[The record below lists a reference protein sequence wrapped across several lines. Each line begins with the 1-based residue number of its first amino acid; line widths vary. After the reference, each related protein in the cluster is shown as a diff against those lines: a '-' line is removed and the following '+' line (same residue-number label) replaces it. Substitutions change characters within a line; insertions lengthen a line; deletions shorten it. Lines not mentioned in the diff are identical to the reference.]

1 MFLTDFDCLWLKHK
15 NTYGIISNEG
25 GLKMLTEERHRKII
39 ERLERD
45 GLVKSQDLVQWLD
58 SSESTVRRDLQEL
71 EDLGILERVHGGAKR
86 HQHLEQELGMFEK
99 SSKNVQQ
106 KKLVAKYAVECIAEG
121 DVIYLDAGTTTSEM
135 IPFLKECTVTVV
147 TNSVGLAA
155 RLVEAKI
162 ATIVLGGRIKLTTDA
177 VVGSQA
183 LEQLKQYRFNKA
195 FMGMNGV
202 HIDSGYSTPDPE
214 EAILKRAAIQ
224 QAEEAFVLVDH
235 SKFNQTSFVSVAPLS
250 AASILTD
257 TCPLVIHDQ
266 ITEQTTLKEVSV

>member
-1 MFLTDFDCLWLKHK
+1 
-15 NTYGIISNEG
+15 
-25 GLKMLTEERHRKII
+25 MLTEERHKKII
-39 ERLERD
+39 EWLERD
-45 GLVKSQDLVQWLD
+45 SLVKSQDLIQWLN
-58 SSESTVRRDLQEL
+58 SSESTVRRDLHEL
-71 EDLGILERVHGGAKR
+71 EELGLLERIHGGAKR
-86 HQHLEQELGMFEK
+86 PQHLEQELGMDEK

-106 KKLVAKYAVECIAEG
+106 KKIIAKYAANLLSEG

-135 IPFLKECTVTVV
+135 IPFMKKQKVTVV

-155 RLVEAKI
+155 HLVEAQI

-195 FMGMNGV
+195 FMGMNGI
-202 HIDSGYSTPDPE
+202 HSDSGYSTPDPE
-214 EAILKRAAIQ
+214 EAILKRTAIQ

-235 SKFNQTSFVSVAPLS
+235 SKFNQTSFVRVASLS

-257 TCPLVIHDQ
+257 TCPLIIRDQ

>member
-1 MFLTDFDCLWLKHK
+1 
-15 NTYGIISNEG
+15 
-25 GLKMLTEERHRKII
+25 MLTEERHRKII
-39 ERLERD
+39 EWLERD
-45 GLVKSQDLVQWLD
+45 GLVKSQDLIQWLD
-58 SSESTVRRDLQEL
+58 SSESTIRRDLQEL
-71 EDLGILERVHGGAKR
+71 ENLEMLERVHGGAKR
-86 HQHLEQELGMFEK
+86 PQHLEQELGMIEK

-106 KKLVAKYAVECIAEG
+106 KKMIAKYAAESITDG

-135 IPFLKECTVTVV
+135 IPFLKNRAITVV

-155 RLVEAKI
+155 RLVEAQI
-162 ATIVLGGRIKLTTDA
+162 ATIVLGGRIKLSTDA

-202 HIDSGYSTPDPE
+202 HLDSGYSTPDPE
-214 EAILKRAAIQ
+214 EAILKRVAIQ
-224 QAEEAFVLVDH
+224 QSEESFVLVDH
-235 SKFNQTSFVSVAPLS
+235 SKFNNTSFVSVASLS

>member
-1 MFLTDFDCLWLKHK
+1 MFLNVYDCLWLNYE
-15 NTYGIISNEG
+15 NTCVSISIEG

-39 ERLERD
+39 DWLERD
-45 GLVKSQDLVQWLD
+45 GLVKSQDLIQWLH

-71 EDLGILERVHGGAKR
+71 EDMGMLERIHGGAKR
-86 HQHLEQELGMFEK
+86 PQHLEQELGMIEK
-99 SSKNVQQ
+99 SAKNVQQ
-106 KKLVAKYAVECIAEG
+106 KKLVAKYAADCITEG

-135 IPFLKECTVTVV
+135 IPFLKDRAVTVV

-155 RLVEAKI
+155 HLVEARI

-202 HIDSGYSTPDPE
+202 HLDSGYSTPDPE

>member
-1 MFLTDFDCLWLKHK
+1 MLK
-15 NTYGIISNEG
+15 
-25 GLKMLTEERHRKII
+25 EERHRKII

-45 GLVKSQDLVQWLD
+45 GVVKSQDLVQWLD

-86 HQHLEQELGMFEK
+86 PQHLEQELGMFEK

-135 IPFLKECTVTVV
+135 IPFLKERTVTVV

-155 RLVEAKI
+155 RLVEAEI

-202 HIDSGYSTPDPE
+202 HTDSGYSTPDPE

-224 QAEEAFVLVDH
+224 QAEEAFILVDH

>member
-71 EDLGILERVHGGAKR
+71 EDSGILERVHGGAKR
-86 HQHLEQELGMFEK
+86 PQHLEQELGMFEK

>member
-1 MFLTDFDCLWLKHK
+1 MFLDVYDRLWLKCK
-15 NTYGIISNEG
+15 NNCGNISNEG
-25 GLKMLTEERHRKII
+25 GLKMLTEERHKKII
-39 ERLERD
+39 EWLERD
-45 GLVKSQDLVQWLD
+45 GLVKSQDLVLWLD

-71 EDLGILERVHGGAKR
+71 EDLGLLERVHGGAKR
-86 HQHLEQELGMFEK
+86 PQHLEQELGMTEK

-106 KKLVAKYAVECIAEG
+106 KKIVAKYAADCIAEG

-135 IPFLKECTVTVV
+135 IPFLINQAITVV

-155 RLVEAKI
+155 RLVEAQI

-195 FMGMNGV
+195 FMGMNGI
-202 HIDSGYSTPDPE
+202 HIESGYSTPDPE

-235 SKFNQTSFVSVAPLS
+235 SKFNQTSFVSVDPLS

-266 ITEQTTLKEVSV
+266 ITAQTTLKEVSV

>member
-1 MFLTDFDCLWLKHK
+1 MFLTVFDRLWLKHK
-15 NTYGIISNEG
+15 NTCGIISNEG

-71 EDLGILERVHGGAKR
+71 EDSGILERVHGGAKR
-86 HQHLEQELGMFEK
+86 PQHLEQELGMFEK

>member
-1 MFLTDFDCLWLKHK
+1 MFLTDFDCLWLKYK

-86 HQHLEQELGMFEK
+86 PQHLEQELGMFEK

-106 KKLVAKYAVECIAEG
+106 KKLVAKYAVECIADG

>member
-1 MFLTDFDCLWLKHK
+1 MLTD
-15 NTYGIISNEG
+15 
-25 GLKMLTEERHRKII
+25 ERHRKII
-39 ERLERD
+39 DWLERD
-45 GLVKSQDLVQWLD
+45 GLVKSQDLIQWLD

-71 EDLGILERVHGGAKR
+71 EDLGMLERVHGGAKR
-86 HQHLEQELGMFEK
+86 PQHLEQELGMIEK
-99 SSKNVQQ
+99 SAKNVQQ
-106 KKLVAKYAVECIAEG
+106 KKMIAKGAADLVNEG
-121 DVIYLDAGTTTSEM
+121 DVIYLDAGSTTSEM
-135 IPFLKECTVTVV
+135 IPFLKDRTVTVV

-155 RLVEAKI
+155 HLVEAQI

-183 LEQLKQYRFNKA
+183 LEQLKQYRFNKV
-195 FMGMNGV
+195 FMGMNGIQ
-202 HIDSGYSTPDPE
+202 IDNGYSTPDPE

-224 QAEEAFVLVDH
+224 QSEEAFVLVDH
-235 SKFNQTSFVSVAPLS
+235 TKFNQTSFVSVAPLS

>member
-1 MFLTDFDCLWLKHK
+1 MFLDVYDRLWLKRK
-15 NTYGIISNEG
+15 NNCGNISDEG
-25 GLKMLTEERHRKII
+25 GLKMLTEERHKKIN
-39 ERLERD
+39 EWLERD
-45 GLVKSQDLVQWLD
+45 GLVKSQDLVLWLD

-71 EDLGILERVHGGAKR
+71 EDLGLLERVHGGAKR
-86 HQHLEQELGMFEK
+86 PQHLEQELGMTEK

-106 KKLVAKYAVECIAEG
+106 KKIVAKYAADCIAEG

-135 IPFLKECTVTVV
+135 IPFLINRAITVV

-155 RLVEAKI
+155 RLVEAQI

-195 FMGMNGV
+195 FMGMNGI
-202 HIDSGYSTPDPE
+202 HIESGYSTPDPE

-266 ITEQTTLKEVSV
+266 ITAQTTLKEVSV

>member
-1 MFLTDFDCLWLKHK
+1 MTVNERLWLIYK
-15 NTYGIISNEG
+15 NKCGNISNEG
-25 GLKMLTEERHRKII
+25 GLKMLTEERHKKII
-39 ERLERD
+39 NWLERD
-45 GLVKSQDLVQWLD
+45 GLVKSQDLVHWLD
-58 SSESTVRRDLQEL
+58 ASESTVRRDLQEL
-71 EDLGILERVHGGAKR
+71 EDLDLLERVHGGAKR
-86 HQHLEQELGMFEK
+86 PQHLEQEPGMTEK

-106 KKLVAKYAVECIAEG
+106 KKLVAKYAVDCIAEG

-135 IPFLKECTVTVV
+135 ISFLKDHTVTVV

-155 RLVEAKI
+155 RLVELQI
-162 ATIVLGGRIKLTTDA
+162 ATIVLGGRIKLATDA

-202 HIDSGYSTPDPE
+202 HTDSGYSTPDPE

>member
-1 MFLTDFDCLWLKHK
+1 
-15 NTYGIISNEG
+15 
-25 GLKMLTEERHRKII
+25 MLTEERHRKII
-39 ERLERD
+39 EWLERD
-45 GLVKSQDLVQWLD
+45 GLVKLQNLIQWLD
-58 SSESTVRRDLQEL
+58 SSESTIRRDLHEL
-71 EDLGILERVHGGAKR
+71 EELGLLERIHGGAKR
-86 HQHLEQELGMFEK
+86 PQHLEQELGMIEK
-99 SSKNVQQ
+99 SARNVQQ
-106 KKLVAKYAVECIAEG
+106 KKLVAEYAADFITDG
-121 DVIYLDAGTTTSEM
+121 DVIYLDAGSTTAEM
-135 IPFLKECTVTVV
+135 IPFMKKRTVTVV

-155 RLVEAKI
+155 RLVEAQI
-162 ATIVLGGRIKLTTDA
+162 AVIVLGGRIKLTTDA

-202 HIDSGYSTPDPE
+202 QIDSGYSTPDPE

-257 TCPLVIHDQ
+257 TCPLIIRDQ

>member
-1 MFLTDFDCLWLKHK
+1 
-15 NTYGIISNEG
+15 
-25 GLKMLTEERHRKII
+25 MLTEERHRKII
-39 ERLERD
+39 EWLERD
-45 GLVKSQDLVQWLD
+45 GLVKSQDLIQWLD
-58 SSESTVRRDLQEL
+58 SSESTIRRDLQEL
-71 EDLGILERVHGGAKR
+71 ENLQMLERVHGGAKR
-86 HQHLEQELGMFEK
+86 PQHLEQELGMFEK

-106 KKLVAKYAVECIAEG
+106 KKMIAEYAAESITEG

-135 IPFLKECTVTVV
+135 IPFLKNRTITVV

-155 RLVEAKI
+155 RLVEAQI
-162 ATIVLGGRIKLTTDA
+162 ATIVL
-177 VVGSQA
+177 GSQA

-202 HIDSGYSTPDPE
+202 HLDSGYSTPDPE
-214 EAILKRAAIQ
+214 EAILKRTAIQ
-224 QAEEAFVLVDH
+224 QSEEAFVLVDH
-235 SKFNQTSFVSVAPLS
+235 SKFNQTSFVSVASLS

>member
-1 MFLTDFDCLWLKHK
+1 
-15 NTYGIISNEG
+15 
-25 GLKMLTEERHRKII
+25 MLTEERHKKII
-39 ERLERD
+39 DWLERD
-45 GLVKSQDLVQWLD
+45 GLVKSQELIHWLD
-58 SSESTVRRDLQEL
+58 ASESTIRRDLQEL
-71 EDLGILERVHGGAKR
+71 ENQGLLERIHGGAKR
-86 HQHLEQELGMFEK
+86 PQHLEQEPAMIEK

-106 KKLVAKYAVECIAEG
+106 KKLIAKNAADYVCDG
-121 DVIYLDAGTTTSEM
+121 DVIYLDAGSTTAEM
-135 IPFLKECTVTVV
+135 IPFLKNRSITVV

-155 RLVEAKI
+155 NLVDAQI

-202 HIDSGYSTPDPE
+202 RVDNGYSTPDPE
-214 EAILKRAAIQ
+214 EAMLKRMAIQ
-224 QAEEAFVLVDH
+224 QAEEAIVLVDH
-235 SKFNQTSFVSVAPLS
+235 SKFNQTSFVSVAPLA

-257 TCPLVIHDQ
+257 SCPLVIHDQ

>member
-1 MFLTDFDCLWLKHK
+1 
-15 NTYGIISNEG
+15 
-25 GLKMLTEERHRKII
+25 MLTEERHRKITDW
-39 ERLERD
+39 LERD
-45 GLVKSQDLVQWLD
+45 GLVKSQDLIQWLD
-58 SSESTVRRDLQEL
+58 ASESTIRRDLQEL
-71 EDLGILERVHGGAKR
+71 ENLGMLERVHGGAKR
-86 HQHLEQELGMFEK
+86 PQHLEQELGMAEK

-106 KKLVAKYAVECIAEG
+106 KKLIARYAAKSISEG

-135 IPFLKECTVTVV
+135 IPFLKNRAITVV

-155 RLVEAKI
+155 RLVEAEI

-202 HIDSGYSTPDPE
+202 RIDSGYSTPDPE

-224 QAEEAFVLVDH
+224 QSEEAFVLVDH

-257 TCPLVIHDQ
+257 TCPLVIHNQ

>member
-1 MFLTDFDCLWLKHK
+1 
-15 NTYGIISNEG
+15 
-25 GLKMLTEERHRKII
+25 MLTEERHKKII
-39 ERLERD
+39 EWLERD
-45 GLVKSQDLVQWLD
+45 GLVKSQDLIQWLN
-58 SSESTVRRDLQEL
+58 SSESTVRRDLHEL
-71 EDLGILERVHGGAKR
+71 EELGLLERIHGGAKR
-86 HQHLEQELGMFEK
+86 PQHLEQELGMDEK

-106 KKLVAKYAVECIAEG
+106 KKIIAKYAANLLSEG

-135 IPFLKECTVTVV
+135 IPFMKKQKVTIV

-155 RLVEAKI
+155 HLVEAQI

-195 FMGMNGV
+195 FMGMNGI
-202 HIDSGYSTPDPE
+202 HSDSGYSTPDPE
-214 EAILKRAAIQ
+214 EAILKRTAIQ

-235 SKFNQTSFVSVAPLS
+235 SKFNQTSFVRVASLS

-257 TCPLVIHDQ
+257 TCPLIIRDQ

>member
-1 MFLTDFDCLWLKHK
+1 
-15 NTYGIISNEG
+15 
-25 GLKMLTEERHRKII
+25 MLTEERHRKII

-45 GLVKSQDLVQWLD
+45 GVVKSQDLVQWLD

-86 HQHLEQELGMFEK
+86 PQHLEQELGMFEK

-106 KKLVAKYAVECIAEG
+106 KKMIAEYAAESITEG

-135 IPFLKECTVTVV
+135 IPFLKNRTITVV

-155 RLVEAKI
+155 RLVEAQI

-202 HIDSGYSTPDPE
+202 HLDSGYSTPDPE
-214 EAILKRAAIQ
+214 EAILKRTAIQ
-224 QAEEAFVLVDH
+224 QSEEAFVLVDH
-235 SKFNQTSFVSVAPLS
+235 SKFNQTSFVSVASLS

>member
-1 MFLTDFDCLWLKHK
+1 
-15 NTYGIISNEG
+15 
-25 GLKMLTEERHRKII
+25 MLTEERHKKII
-39 ERLERD
+39 EWLERD
-45 GLVKSQDLVQWLD
+45 GLVKSQDLIQWLN
-58 SSESTVRRDLQEL
+58 SSESTVRRDLHEL
-71 EDLGILERVHGGAKR
+71 EELGLLERIHGGAKR
-86 HQHLEQELGMFEK
+86 PQHLEQELGMDEK

-106 KKLVAKYAVECIAEG
+106 KKIIAKYAANLLSEG

-135 IPFLKECTVTVV
+135 IPFMKKQKVTVV

-155 RLVEAKI
+155 HLVEAQI

-195 FMGMNGV
+195 FMGMNGI
-202 HIDSGYSTPDPE
+202 HSDSGYSTPDPE
-214 EAILKRAAIQ
+214 EAILKRTAIQ

-235 SKFNQTSFVSVAPLS
+235 SKFNQTSFVRVASLS

-257 TCPLVIHDQ
+257 TCPLIIRDQ

>member
-1 MFLTDFDCLWLKHK
+1 MFLIDYECLWLKIK
-15 NTYGIISNEG
+15 IKYVSISDDG
-25 GLKMLTEERHRKII
+25 GLKMLTEERHQKIL
-39 ERLERD
+39 EWLERD
-45 GLVKSQDLVQWLD
+45 GLVKSHDLVNWLD
-58 SSESTVRRDLQEL
+58 ASESTVRRDLQEL
-71 EDLGILERVHGGAKR
+71 EDLGLLERVHGGAKR
-86 HQHLEQELGMFEK
+86 PQHLEQELGMIEK

-106 KKLVAKYAVECIAEG
+106 KQLIAQFAVETIHEG

-135 IPFLKECTVTVV
+135 VPFLKQRTVTVV

-155 RLVEAKI
+155 HLVEAQI

-177 VVGSQA
+177 IIGSQA
-183 LEQLKQYRFNKA
+183 IEQLKQYRFNKV

-202 HIDSGYSTPDPE
+202 DPISGYSTPDPE
-214 EAILKRAAIQ
+214 EAILKRTAIQ
-224 QAEEAFVLVDH
+224 QSEEAYVLVDH

-266 ITEQTTLKEVSV
+266 ITEKTTLKEVSV

>member
-1 MFLTDFDCLWLKHK
+1 
-15 NTYGIISNEG
+15 
-25 GLKMLTEERHRKII
+25 MLTEERHKKII
-39 ERLERD
+39 DWLERD
-45 GLVKSQDLVQWLD
+45 GLVKSQDLVHWLD
-58 SSESTVRRDLQEL
+58 ASESTIRRDLQEL
-71 EDLGILERVHGGAKR
+71 EDLDLLERVHGGAKR
-86 HQHLEQELGMFEK
+86 PQHLEQEPGMTEK
-99 SSKNVQQ
+99 SSKNVHQ
-106 KKLVAKYAVECIAEG
+106 KKLVAKYAVDCIAEG

-135 IPFLKECTVTVV
+135 ISFLKDHTVTVV

-155 RLVEAKI
+155 RLVELQI
-162 ATIVLGGRIKLTTDA
+162 ATIVLGGRIKLATDA

-202 HIDSGYSTPDPE
+202 HTDSGYSTPDPE

>member
-1 MFLTDFDCLWLKHK
+1 MFLTDFDCLWLKCK
-15 NTYGIISNEG
+15 NTCGIISNEG
-25 GLKMLTEERHRKII
+25 GSKMLTEERHRKII

-45 GLVKSQDLVQWLD
+45 GVVKSQDLVQWLD

-86 HQHLEQELGMFEK
+86 PQHLEQELGMFEK

-135 IPFLKECTVTVV
+135 IPFLKERTVTVV

-155 RLVEAKI
+155 RLVEAEI

-202 HIDSGYSTPDPE
+202 HTDSGYSTPDPE

-224 QAEEAFVLVDH
+224 QAEEAFILVDH

>member
-15 NTYGIISNEG
+15 NTYGIISYEG

-45 GLVKSQDLVQWLD
+45 GLVKSQDLVQWLE

-86 HQHLEQELGMFEK
+86 PQHLEQELGMFEK